1 MRGAL
6 RFIVALAAFLTTAEG
21 ANALV
26 RIDID
31 LTTQTM
37 RVTSAASGAYEW
49 PISSG
54 RAGHLTP
61 TGWFR
66 PVGLYVMV
74 HSAKYD
80 NAPMP
85 HSIFFLSQYA
95 IHGTTAVGSLGRPA
109 SHGCI
114 RLAPGNA
121 TTLFAMVKTEGAS
134 IRISGTTPGV
144 AGSQF
149 ASREHRRAAPAL
161 GYAPTRRAVSALGY
175 APIRRAHTLKEWMQ
189 NPLDEDDGW

>member
-1 MRGAL
+1 MRY
-6 RFIVALAAFLTTAEG
+6 VAKLMLACGAAFLAPAF

-26 RIDID
+26 RVDID
-31 LTTQTM
+31 LSTQSM
-37 RVTSAASGAYEW
+37 HVTSSSGESYDW

-61 TGWFR
+61 TGSYR
-66 PVGLYVMV
+66 PVALYRMV

-85 HSIFFLSQYA
+85 HSIFFRSQYA

-121 TTLFAMVKTEGAS
+121 AALYSLVQAEGAV
-134 IRISGTTPGV
+134 IRIRGMTPGAEMV
-144 AGSQF
+144 A
-149 ASREHRRAAPAL
+149 RRNAHARRSDVAL
-161 GYAPTRRAVSALGY
+161 GYAPVRRVRTLREWARDPFA
-175 APIRRAHTLKEWMQ
+175 APW
-189 NPLDEDDGW
+189 